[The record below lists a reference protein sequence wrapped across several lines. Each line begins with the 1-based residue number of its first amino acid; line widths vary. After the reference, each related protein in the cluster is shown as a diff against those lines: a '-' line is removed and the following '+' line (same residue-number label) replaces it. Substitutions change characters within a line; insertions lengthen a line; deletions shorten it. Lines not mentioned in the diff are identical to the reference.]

1 VNVSTKLSL
10 HSVKKEK
17 TKPSTQCREHPDM
30 SGSAA
35 ALMME
40 IGQGSY
46 TLLKKKKKKKLSA
59 KLPLDCI
66 LYFNKML
73 QAQAL

>member
-1 VNVSTKLSL
+1 
-10 HSVKKEK
+10 
-17 TKPSTQCREHPDM
+17 M

-40 IGQGSY
+40 IGQGSN
-46 TLLKKKKKKKLSA
+46 TLLKKKKKKKTKKKLSV
-59 KLPLDCI
+59 KLPLDSI

-73 QAQAL
+73 QAKAL

>member
-1 VNVSTKLSL
+1 
-10 HSVKKEK
+10 
-17 TKPSTQCREHPDM
+17 M

-46 TLLKKKKKKKLSA
+46 TLLKKKKLSV

-73 QAQAL
+73 QAQAF

>member
-1 VNVSTKLSL
+1 
-10 HSVKKEK
+10 
-17 TKPSTQCREHPDM
+17 M

-35 ALMME
+35 PLMME
-40 IGQGSY
+40 IGQWSY
-46 TLLKKKKKKKLSA
+46 TLLKKKKKKKLSV

-66 LYFNKML
+66 LYFNKIL

>member
-1 VNVSTKLSL
+1 
-10 HSVKKEK
+10 
-17 TKPSTQCREHPDM
+17 M
-30 SGSAA
+30 SGSVA

-46 TLLKKKKKKKLSA
+46 TLLNKKTKKKKKKKLSV

-73 QAQAL
+73 QAQAM

>member
-1 VNVSTKLSL
+1 
-10 HSVKKEK
+10 
-17 TKPSTQCREHPDM
+17 M
-30 SGSAA
+30 SGSVAT
-35 ALMME
+35 LMME

-46 TLLKKKKKKKLSA
+46 TLLKKKKKKKKKKLSV

>member
-1 VNVSTKLSL
+1 
-10 HSVKKEK
+10 
-17 TKPSTQCREHPDM
+17 M
-30 SGSAA
+30 SGLAA

-40 IGQGSY
+40 IGQRSY
-46 TLLKKKKKKKLSA
+46 TLLKKKKKKKLSV
-59 KLPLDCI
+59 KLRLDCI

>member
-1 VNVSTKLSL
+1 
-10 HSVKKEK
+10 
-17 TKPSTQCREHPDM
+17 M

>member
-1 VNVSTKLSL
+1 
-10 HSVKKEK
+10 
-17 TKPSTQCREHPDM
+17 M
-30 SGSAA
+30 SGSVA

-40 IGQGSY
+40 ISQGSY
-46 TLLKKKKKKKLSA
+46 TLLKKKKKKKKKKKLSV
-59 KLPLDCI
+59 KLQLDCI

>member
-1 VNVSTKLSL
+1 MTG
-10 HSVKKEK
+10 SV
-17 TKPSTQCREHPDM
+17 
-30 SGSAA
+30 A

-46 TLLKKKKKKKLSA
+46 TLLKKKKKKKKKLSV

>member
-1 VNVSTKLSL
+1 
-10 HSVKKEK
+10 
-17 TKPSTQCREHPDM
+17 M
-30 SGSAA
+30 SGLAA

-46 TLLKKKKKKKLSA
+46 TLLKKKKKKKKLSV

-66 LYFNKML
+66 FCISTRCSRHKPCKTK
-73 QAQAL
+73 QATLLIS

>member
-1 VNVSTKLSL
+1 
-10 HSVKKEK
+10 
-17 TKPSTQCREHPDM
+17 M

-46 TLLKKKKKKKLSA
+46 TLLKKKKKKKKLSV

>member
-1 VNVSTKLSL
+1 
-10 HSVKKEK
+10 
-17 TKPSTQCREHPDM
+17 M
-30 SGSAA
+30 SGSVA

-46 TLLKKKKKKKLSA
+46 TLLNKKTKKKKKKLSV

-73 QAQAL
+73 QAQAM